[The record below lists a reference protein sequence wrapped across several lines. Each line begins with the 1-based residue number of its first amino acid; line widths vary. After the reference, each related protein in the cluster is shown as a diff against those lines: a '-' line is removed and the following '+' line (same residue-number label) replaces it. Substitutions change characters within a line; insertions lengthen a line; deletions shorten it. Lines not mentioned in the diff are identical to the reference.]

1 MSLNKSLLMRRLLFL
16 FLIACW
22 LPTWAQVEQIVERLP
37 LDSAGTKRV
46 LAVDRYL
53 TARYQNTSKY
63 DTAYYAR
70 PSQSFMV
77 RARMNVSGSEIS
89 TTGVRNGEPFNNHL
103 VTNNRISTSFGLS
116 YRGLSVSFSLTP
128 DKLRGKDHSNEL
140 NLSSYNNRY
149 GIDVAYVDSK
159 EYFGWTDIGGQRHEF
174 PSGIVETRLMNANA
188 YYAFSHRR
196 FSYPAALTQ
205 SYIQQRSAG
214 SWLLALSL
222 MGGQLEANA
231 SPELGNPAFTLH
243 IANLG
248 IGGGYGYNWVLPH
261 RWMIHASAL
270 PTVVVASSSRLVT
283 KDREERL
290 GYSFPE
296 LILTGRVAFV
306 HEFNDQHFASLTYVN
321 YNTIH
326 GTTETLRLSHTKW
339 RLRVSYGFRF

>member
-1 MSLNKSLLMRRLLFL
+1 MSLNKFLLMRCLLFL
-16 FLIACW
+16 FLFSCW
-22 LPTWAQVEQIVERLP
+22 LPVSAQVEQIVGRLP
-37 LDSAGTKRV
+37 LDSVGAERV

-53 TARYQNTSKY
+53 TARYQNTAKY

-70 PSQSFMV
+70 PSQAFMV

-89 TTGVRNGEPFNNHL
+89 TTGVRNGEPFNNQL
-103 VTNNRISTSFGLS
+103 VTNNRISTSFGIS
-116 YRGLSVSFSLTP
+116 YRGLSISFSLTP
-128 DKLRGKDHSNEL
+128 DKLKGTDHSNEF
-140 NLSSYNNRY
+140 NLSSYSNRY
-149 GIDVAYVDSK
+149 GIDVAYMDSK
-159 EYFGWTDIGGQRHEF
+159 DYFGWTDIGGQRHEF
-174 PSGIVETRLMNANA
+174 PSGVVETRLMNANA

-205 SYIQQRSAG
+205 SYIQQCSAG

-222 MGGQLEANA
+222 IGGQLEAKA
-231 SPELGNPAFTLH
+231 SPELGNPAVTLH
-243 IANLG
+243 IANFG
-248 IGGGYGYNWVLPH
+248 VGGGYGYNWVFPH

-270 PTVVVASSSRLVT
+270 PTAVVASSSRLVT
-283 KDREERL
+283 DDREERL

-326 GTTETLRLSHTKW
+326 GTTETLRLSHAKW